1 MFNKFHFFIFSFF
14 HFFILAA
21 TAQDTKVADQILL
34 YQRITGGWPKN
45 IDMSLPLSEAEK
57 AQVLA
62 DKQRTDDSTID
73 NGATTR
79 QLKYLAETYQLTHEE
94 KYRTAFLKGIQ
105 YLLSGQY
112 PNGGWPQFWPNP
124 KGYQVHITYNDD
136 AIANTLF
143 LFQHVIAQ
151 EPPYQG
157 DLTTDS
163 LRQRLQKSFDK
174 GIDIILKTQII
185 VDDKPTVWCQQHD
198 HITLK
203 PAKARAYELPS
214 FCTAE
219 SVSLVQLLM
228 SLPNPSPAVKQAIAG
243 AIEWFKAHQLPDGRW
258 ARFYDLEE
266 GKPFFCDR
274 DGIPRRNINDI
285 GPERRNGYQWYNT
298 RPKSIINH

>member
-62 DKQRTDDSTID
+62 DR
-73 NGATTR
+73 
-79 QLKYLAETYQLTHEE
+79 
-94 KYRTAFLKGIQ
+94 
-105 YLLSGQY
+105 
-112 PNGGWPQFWPNP
+112 
-124 KGYQVHITYNDD
+124 
-136 AIANTLF
+136 
-143 LFQHVIAQ
+143 
-151 EPPYQG
+151 
-157 DLTTDS
+157 
-163 LRQRLQKSFDK
+163 
-174 GIDIILKTQII
+174 
-185 VDDKPTVWCQQHD
+185 
-198 HITLK
+198 
-203 PAKARAYELPS
+203 
-214 FCTAE
+214 
-219 SVSLVQLLM
+219 
-228 SLPNPSPAVKQAIAG
+228 
-243 AIEWFKAHQLPDGRW
+243 RW